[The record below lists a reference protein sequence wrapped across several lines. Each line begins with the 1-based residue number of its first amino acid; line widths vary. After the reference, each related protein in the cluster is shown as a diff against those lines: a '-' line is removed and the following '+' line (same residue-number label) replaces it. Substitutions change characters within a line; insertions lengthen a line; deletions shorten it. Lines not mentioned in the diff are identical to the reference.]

1 MTSSFSPNSWHIASV
16 EELMALAE
24 AQERRAA
31 ARYDHLAARMDHFGS
46 PETAA
51 LFRQLADMEREHA
64 KVLSDWAGP
73 SAPQGSLP
81 DGLGEGTATDSDEI
95 PASLTPYRA
104 LAIAV
109 RNEERAFSLLTHVA
123 ANSENT
129 DVRLRAEALALEE
142 LQHVALLR
150 AQRRKAFHVER
161 HDGSNREH
169 DIAAAIRSIADLR
182 AVAGKLLSGTL
193 KIHRGI
199 APELRNAG
207 DQDASKLLFRL
218 IADEEAEARRLD
230 VRDPGGSEAQTA
242 GGEGAAT
249 PSILFT
255 RAMRPIE
262 DMVDIFLAAAERS
275 QDEEVVSEAQ
285 RLGGAAITWLTKLH
299 AGLEATA

>member
-1 MTSSFSPNSWHIASV
+1 
-16 EELMALAE
+16 MALAE

-31 ARYDHLAARMDHFGS
+31 ARYDQLAARMDRFGS
-46 PETAA
+46 PETAT
-51 LFRQLADMEREHA
+51 LFRQLAGMEREHA
-64 KVLSDWAGP
+64 TALSDWAGP

-81 DGLGEGTATDSDEI
+81 DDLGEGTATDSDEI

-109 RNEERAFSLLTHVA
+109 RNEERAFSLLTYVA
-123 ANSENT
+123 ANAENT
-129 DVRLRAEALALEE
+129 DVRTRAEALALEE

-150 AQRRKAFHVER
+150 AQRRKAFHAER

-169 DIAAAIRSIADLR
+169 DIATAMRSIADLR
-182 AVAGKLLSGTL
+182 AIAGKLLSGAL

-218 IADEEAEARRLD
+218 IADEEAEARRLGVGD
-230 VRDPGGSEAQTA
+230 AGGWEGETA
-242 GGEGAAT
+242 GGEGTAT
-249 PSILFT
+249 PSLLFA
-255 RAMRPIE
+255 RAMRPVE

>member
-1 MTSSFSPNSWHIASV
+1 
-16 EELMALAE
+16 
-24 AQERRAA
+24 
-31 ARYDHLAARMDHFGS
+31 
-46 PETAA
+46 
-51 LFRQLADMEREHA
+51 
-64 KVLSDWAGP
+64 
-73 SAPQGSLP
+73 
-81 DGLGEGTATDSDEI
+81 LGEGTAADSDEV

-123 ANSENT
+123 ANAENT

-150 AQRRKAFHVER
+150 AQRRKAFHAER
-161 HDGSNREH
+161 HDGSNRER
-169 DIAAAIRSIADLR
+169 DIAVAIRSVADLR
-182 AVAGKLLSGTL
+182 AVAGKLLSGAL

-218 IADEEAEARRLD
+218 IADEEAEARRLG
-230 VRDPGGSEAQTA
+230 VRGPGGSEAEAA

-249 PSILFT
+249 PSVLFA
-255 RAMRPIE
+255 RAMRPVE

-275 QDEEVVSEAQ
+275 QDEEVVSETQ
-285 RLGGAAITWLTKLH
+285 RLGGVAITWLTKLH